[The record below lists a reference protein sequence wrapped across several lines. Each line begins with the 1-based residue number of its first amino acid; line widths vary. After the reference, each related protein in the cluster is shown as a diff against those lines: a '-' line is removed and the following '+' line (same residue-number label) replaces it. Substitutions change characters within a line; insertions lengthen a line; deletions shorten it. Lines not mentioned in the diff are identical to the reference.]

1 MYTVYQDNQAW
12 AIQNIVFE
20 NVNIVVEENRN
31 EDETAILGNLF
42 FNGGR
47 GSVIAQYGERLYI
60 GMFIFQCFYY
70 YFDANLFCIDGNI
83 FLRDQLHKSENE
95 TPTYND
101 TNTGVL
107 FQTQKNSV
115 VSNNIFGYVYYGMLY
130 IYANFSFIV
139 WI

>member
-1 MYTVYQDNQAW
+1 MHTVYQDNQAW

-60 GMFIFQCFYY
+60 GMFIFQCFLL
-70 YFDANLFCIDGNI
+70 LF
-83 FLRDQLHKSENE
+83 
-95 TPTYND
+95 
-101 TNTGVL
+101 
-107 FQTQKNSV
+107 
-115 VSNNIFGYVYYGMLY
+115 
-130 IYANFSFIV
+130 
-139 WI
+139 

>member
-1 MYTVYQDNQAW
+1 MHTVYQDNQAW

-70 YFDANLFCIDGNI
+70 YYFDANLFCIDGNI

-130 IYANFSFIV
+130 I
-139 WI
+139 

>member
-1 MYTVYQDNQAW
+1 MAKDCTLVCLY
-12 AIQNIVFE
+12 F
-20 NVNIVVEENRN
+20 NV
-31 EDETAILGNLF
+31 
-42 FNGGR
+42 
-47 GSVIAQYGERLYI
+47 
-60 GMFIFQCFYY
+60 FYY